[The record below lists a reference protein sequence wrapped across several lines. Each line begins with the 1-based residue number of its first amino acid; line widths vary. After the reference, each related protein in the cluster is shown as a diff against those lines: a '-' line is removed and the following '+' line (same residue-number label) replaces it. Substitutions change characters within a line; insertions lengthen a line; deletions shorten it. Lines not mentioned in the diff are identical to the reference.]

1 MNHLVSDSKSG
12 KVFAT
17 LEEAAGFAD
26 AFFRDIGIMLAVT
39 KTKRKVTHIFRRE
52 EHK

>member
-17 LEEAAGFAD
+17 LEEAAGYAD
-26 AFFRDIGIMLAVT
+26 AYFRDTGIMLAVT
-39 KTKRKVTHIFRRE
+39 KTKRKVTHTFQKE
-52 EHK
+52 ESV